1 MTTHAP
7 HASIQFDKLQSDLLP
22 YVERRDDA
30 TISVAKQAAASD
42 KQLNELT
49 TVQSETMRISRQNV
63 ELTAELLK
71 LAEEVK
77 QKKLGPN
84 DNPKAK
90 QEQEAL
96 EAKLK
101 ESKQRWRVMK
111 GVASGIVV
119 GSGVDWAQDDGLRQT
134 VLDPETEE

>member
-1 MTTHAP
+1 MTTYAP
-7 HASIQFDKLQSDLLP
+7 HASIQFNNSRSDLLP

-49 TVQSETMRISRQNV
+49 TVQSETLRISRQNV

-71 LAEEVK
+71 LAEEAK
-77 QKKLGPN
+77 QKKLGRN

-90 QEQEAL
+90 QEQEVL

-101 ESKQRWRVMK
+101 ESKQRLRVMK

-119 GSGVDWAQDDGLRQT
+119 GSGVDWAQDDGLRHT